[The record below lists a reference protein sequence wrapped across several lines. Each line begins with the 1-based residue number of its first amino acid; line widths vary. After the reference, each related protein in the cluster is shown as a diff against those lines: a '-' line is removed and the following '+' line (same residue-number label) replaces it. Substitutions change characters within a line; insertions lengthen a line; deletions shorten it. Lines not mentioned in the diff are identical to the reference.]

1 MHRNWKR
8 IAAAVGA
15 AAVVGACGSGGDTGP
30 TQSPLVIAKA
40 ATKSGDAQ
48 TGPIGQALP
57 NDLRI
62 VVTRDGQPE
71 PAVAVTWSAGSGFM
85 TPTTA
90 QSDADGVSASS
101 WTLGNTAGAQTATA
115 SVTGATGSPLTFTAT
130 ATDGGPPPPP
140 PPPPPSQIAVTV
152 GNNFFRSVRN
162 ATSNPAVDTV
172 AISGVVTWTWV
183 NTGAQPHSVQSTGT
197 TSFTSSTELASSG
210 ATYQFT
216 FGEAGTYTY
225 NCIVHGN
232 QMTGR
237 IVVR

>member
-1 MHRNWKR
+1 MERNWR
-8 IAAAVGA
+8 GIAVALGVAAVLAG
-15 AAVVGACGSGGDTGP
+15 CGSGGGTGP
-30 TQSPLVIAKA
+30 AQSPPVIAKA
-40 ATKSGDAQ
+40 PTKSGDQQ

-62 VVTRDGQPE
+62 VVTRDGQPAANV
-71 PAVAVTWSAGSGFM
+71 AVAWSTASGSL
-85 TPTTA
+85 TPTSA
-90 QSDADGVSASS
+90 QSDVDGVSSS
-101 WTLGNTAGAQTATA
+101 TWTLGNTAGVQTATA

-130 ATDGGPPPPP
+130 ATDGSPPPP

-152 GNNFFRSVRN
+152 GNNFFQSVRN

-172 AISGVVTWTWV
+172 AISGKVTWTWV
-183 NTGAQPHSVQSTGT
+183 NTGTTAHSVQSTGA
-197 TSFTSSTELASSG
+197 TSFTSSAEQATSG
-210 ATYQFT
+210 ATYEFT

-232 QMTGR
+232 AMTGR

>member
-1 MHRNWKR
+1 MHRNWKG
-8 IAAAVGA
+8 IAAVLGA
-15 AAVVGACGSGGDTGP
+15 AAVGACGSGGDTGP

-71 PAVAVTWSAGSGFM
+71 PAVAVTWSTGSGFM

-90 QSDADGVSASS
+90 QSDADGLSASS
-101 WTLGNTAGAQTATA
+101 WTLGNTAGVQTATA
-115 SVTGATGSPLTFTAT
+115 SVPGATGSPLTFTAT

-140 PPPPPSQIAVTV
+140 PPPPSQISVKV
-152 GNNFFRSVRN
+152 GNNFFTSDRN
-162 ATSNPAVDTV
+162 NTTNPAVDTV
-172 AISGVVTWTWV
+172 AVGGTVTWTWN
-183 NTGAQPHSVQSTGT
+183 NTAGVEHSVQSTGT
-197 TSFTSSTELASSG
+197 TSFTSSAQQAG
-210 ATYQFT
+210 PAPPYQVT
-216 FGEAGTYTY
+216 FPDAGTYTY

-232 QMTGR
+232 AMTGR